1 MNKAFLLLL
10 PLIFLISCSQ
20 EQENEISKQNIAQ
33 PVMKSPSEVAK
44 EFQLLTSKS
53 DPTALQ
59 YLSSKDKPHYQ
70 FSTESK
76 YDILNDFISPLVRVE
91 VKSEVITENTA
102 VVELITVAPD
112 FTSLYSELVGLVF
125 DNLGLEE
132 EEYEELFTKKLN
144 ELPENWF
151 EDIETISVESSLN
164 LILENEEWKV
174 FQNLEL
180 KNKIVALKEKAE
192 NLLENDQFDEAL
204 IVTNEIL
211 EIDPNNDY
219 VDALVVKANTQIQE
233 REEKAKIIQNIQI
246 TDWTVTTINTY
257 SEDDVPAI
265 RFGLKNN
272 SDKTLD
278 QVEVTVFFYD
288 KQNNII
294 FEEDY
299 YPVLV
304 SEYSFGSNNKPL
316 KPNYI
321 WRQEPNKYY
330 TISELKGSEWSGKAS
345 AKITDIR
352 IQE

>member
-1 MNKAFLLLL
+1 MNKPFLLLL

-20 EQENEISKQNIAQ
+20 EQGGEISKQDIGKPLIQ
-33 PVMKSPSEVAK
+33 SPSEVAE
-44 EFQLLTSKS
+44 EFKLLTIKS
-53 DPTALQ
+53 DPAALQ
-59 YLSSKDKPHYQ
+59 YLSSKDKPYYK
-70 FSTESK
+70 FAKESY
-76 YDILNDFISPLVRVE
+76 YDTLGDFISPLTRVE
-91 VKSEVITENTA
+91 VISEAITENTA
-102 VVELITVAPD
+102 VVELITIAPD
-112 FTSLYSELVGLVF
+112 FSSLYSELVGLVF
-125 DNLGLEE
+125 DNLGLKD
-132 EEYEELFTKKLN
+132 EEYEELFTQKLN

-151 EDIETISVESSLN
+151 EDVETISVESSLN

-211 EIDPNNDY
+211 EIDPDNDY

-233 REEKAKIIQNIQI
+233 REEKAKIIKNIQI

-278 QVEVTVFFYD
+278 KVEVTVFFYD
-288 KQNNII
+288 KENNII

-299 YPVLV
+299 LPVLV
-304 SEYSFGSNNKPL
+304 SEYSYGSNNKPL